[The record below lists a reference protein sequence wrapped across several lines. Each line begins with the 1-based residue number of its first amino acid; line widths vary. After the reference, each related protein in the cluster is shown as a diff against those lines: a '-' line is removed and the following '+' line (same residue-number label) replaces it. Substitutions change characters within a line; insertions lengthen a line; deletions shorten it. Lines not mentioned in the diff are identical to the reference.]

1 MPNYTAAAQAVQCIR
16 SGDHLF
22 IGSGC
27 AEPQTLVR
35 ALVAR
40 APELRD
46 VEIFHLLTR
55 GDAPYVDAAHERSFR
70 HNAFFIGA
78 NVREAVHDGRADYT
92 PIFLSEI
99 PGLFHRGRL
108 RVDVALIQV
117 APPDRHGFCS
127 LGISVDVVKA
137 AVARARTVIAE
148 VNPRMPRTLGDSF
161 IPISRIDAFVQV
173 DDPIL
178 ELPPSKIDDVSDR
191 IGRLA
196 ASLVEDGATLQMGIG
211 TIPDAAL
218 RHLVDRDDLGVHTEM
233 FSDGLLALIE
243 SGAVNGKRKTLL
255 PGKVVA
261 SFCMGTKRLY
271 DFIHDNP
278 FFEFRPSEFTND
290 PFTIARN
297 EKMVAINSAL
307 QVDLTGQVCADSL
320 GTRFFSGIGGQV
332 DFIRGSARSPGGKPI
347 IALPST
353 AKGGAVSRIAPVL
366 DEGAGVVTTRGDVHY
381 VVTEHGIADLHGRTV
396 RERALALISIAHPD
410 FRGDLLAAAR
420 NRKVVYVDQLP
431 LPEEASPYPIEL
443 ERTIEVPGGS
453 VRLRAIGPAD
463 ERLMRDLLYSRAE
476 GIFYPRLGK
485 PVARLDREEVQRLC
499 IADFDQQMSIGAFA
513 GALGAE
519 SMVGLGR
526 YDVERST
533 RQAEV
538 VVLVREDFQ
547 GKGVASAL
555 LDQLTK
561 AAESRGILGFRA
573 RVREG
578 DAQLLGF
585 FQKRCSPVH
594 VEVEGGL
601 VHLTWSFEEVRR
613 LRETRRE
620 KTFRRGRGATGR
632 MDASGRS

>member
-1 MPNYTAAAQAVQCIR
+1 MPNTTTAAQAVQCVR

-27 AEPQTLVR
+27 AEPQSLVR

-40 APELRD
+40 SAELRD

-55 GDAPYVDAAHERSFR
+55 GDAPYVDAAYEKSFR

-78 NVREAVHDGRADYT
+78 NVREAVRDGRADYT

-99 PGLFHRGRL
+99 PSLFYKGRL

-117 APPDRHGFCS
+117 SPPDRHGFCS

-137 AVARARTVIAE
+137 AVARARVVIAE

-161 IPISRIDAFVQV
+161 IAANRIDALVEV
-173 DDPIL
+173 DEPVL
-178 ELPPSKIDDVSDR
+178 ELPPSRIDEVSDR
-191 IGRLA
+191 IGLLA

-218 RHLVDRDDLGVHTEM
+218 CHLGDRDDLGVHTEM

-243 SGAVNGKRKTLL
+243 SGAVTGRRKTLL
-255 PGKVVA
+255 PGKVVS

-271 DFIHDNP
+271 EYIHDNP

-332 DFIRGSARSPGGKPI
+332 DFIRGAARSPGGKPI

-353 AKGGAVSRIAPVL
+353 AKDGTVSRIAPVL

-410 FRGDLLAAAR
+410 FRGELLAAAR
-420 NRKVVYVDQLP
+420 KRRCVYVDQLP
-431 LPEEASPYPIEL
+431 LPEEARPYPLEL
-443 ERTIEVPGGS
+443 ERSMDVAGS
-453 VRLRAIGPAD
+453 AVRLRPIGPVD
-463 ERLMRDLLYSRAE
+463 ERLMRDLLYSRSE
-476 GIFYPRLGK
+476 GIYYPRLGK
-485 PVARLDREEVQRLC
+485 PVARLERDAIQQLC
-499 IADFDQQMSIGAFA
+499 TADYDQQMSIGAFA
-513 GALGAE
+513 GAAGADA
-519 SMVGLGR
+519 MVGIGR
-526 YDVERST
+526 YDVDRST
-533 RQAEV
+533 RMAEI
-538 VVLVREDFQ
+538 VVLVREDYQ
-547 GKGVASAL
+547 GKGIAGAL

-561 AAESRGILGFRA
+561 AAESRGILGFHARA
-573 RVREG
+573 RET
-578 DAQLLGF
+578 DLQLIGF
-585 FQKRCSPVH
+585 LQKRCSPVQ

-601 VHLTWSFEEVRR
+601 ARLTWHFEEVRR
-613 LRETRRE
+613 LRESRRE
-620 KTFRRGRGATGR
+620 KTFRRERETR
-632 MDASGRS
+632 PRVQ